1 MLFVFYSEKMKL
13 TELTCYIYEVGNCK
27 KDLHLSVNLD
37 DFDSSKLSQVED
49 KLNPDN
55 FKVLYEGKKFC
66 LFIEKLY
73 AKAKTSTMFDHE
85 YLSIKDDSTLK
96 KGYMKF
102 SLL

>member
-73 AKAKTSTMFDHE
+73 MLKQKQARCLIM
-85 YLSIKDDSTLK
+85 SI
-96 KGYMKF
+96 
-102 SLL
+102 